1 VGLRAQPMDDYLGM
15 LITLLS
21 LKRKRR
27 NRLGS
32 SLFSLPNKLVQRC
45 GIMPLV
51 QSARPGR
58 HREVTLPGLPQIRTC
73 AINASG
79 SSE

>member
-1 VGLRAQPMDDYLGM
+1 MGNYLGI
-15 LITLLS
+15 LIALLS
-21 LKRKRR
+21 PKRKLR

-32 SLFSLPNKLVQRC
+32 LLFSLPSKLLQRC

-73 AINASG
+73 ATHASG
-79 SSE
+79 SSA